1 MIALAP
7 EDLADL
13 RRWAICAA
21 IVVLA
26 HGGFAGAMAT
36 WREPAE
42 GTGAAA
48 GVVIEFAPTPVAT
61 ALLQSELPPG
71 PEQDFMDTSSKPLES
86 PEVKQKVEQ
95 KVEAK
100 LEHKHEEKVD
110 ANPVEEPPPD
120 VAPALN
126 PEVTVEPPPPTQE
139 VKEET
144 PVPQEAHNPATPSA
158 PHVIA
163 EELAE
168 VPAAPRVGAP
178 NPFDSELARKWSS
191 QIHAAILRHKRYP
204 TSARDKGQQGVSR
217 VSFEIDRYG
226 RVIESHVAQSSGV
239 AALDEEA
246 LAVLRRAQPFAVPP
260 MELGD
265 RIKVDV
271 PINFSIKQ

>member
-21 IVVLA
+21 VVVLA
-26 HGGFAGAMAT
+26 HGGIAGAMVA
-36 WREPAE
+36 WREPAD

-48 GVVIEFAPTPVAT
+48 GIVIEFAPTPVAT

-71 PEQDFMDTSSKPLES
+71 PEQDLADSSSKPVES
-86 PEVKQKVEQ
+86 REDKQKVEQ
-95 KVEAK
+95 KAEAK
-100 LEHKHEEKVD
+100 LEHKREEKVD
-110 ANPVEEPPPD
+110 AKPVEEPPPE
-120 VAPALN
+120 VPPALD
-126 PEVTVEPPPPTQE
+126 PEVAIEPPPPTQE

-168 VPAAPRVGAP
+168 VPAAPRMGAP
-178 NPFDSELARKWSS
+178 NPFDSESARKWTS
-191 QIHAAILRHKRYP
+191 QIHAAILRNKRYP
-204 TSARDKGQQGVSR
+204 TSARASGQQGVSR

-226 RVIESHVAQSSGV
+226 RVIESHVAHSSGV

-260 MELGD
+260 TELGD
-265 RIKVDV
+265 RVKVDV
-271 PINFSIKQ
+271 PIKFSIK